1 MALQRIFR
9 GRGGLRA
16 SSPEVMRPRFGLG
29 SSWASLDRARLRI
42 VMHRLL
48 ELEEA
53 CRPGPARSRFRA
65 RRLAAVAVYRAV
77 HGPLSDSALS
87 VSTRAARRRHRGDHY
102 EAAPQRVYGHR
113 LFAALAL

>member
-9 GRGGLRA
+9 ARGGLRA
-16 SSPEVMRPRFGLG
+16 SSPEVMRPRFGVG
-29 SSWASLDRARLRI
+29 SSWAALGRARLRI
-42 VMHRLL
+42 VMQRLL

-77 HGPLSDSALS
+77 HGPLSESALW
-87 VSTRAARRRHRGDHY
+87 VSARAAKRRHRRDHD
-102 EAAPQRVYGHR
+102 EATPQRVYGHR
-113 LFAALAL
+113 LFAARAL